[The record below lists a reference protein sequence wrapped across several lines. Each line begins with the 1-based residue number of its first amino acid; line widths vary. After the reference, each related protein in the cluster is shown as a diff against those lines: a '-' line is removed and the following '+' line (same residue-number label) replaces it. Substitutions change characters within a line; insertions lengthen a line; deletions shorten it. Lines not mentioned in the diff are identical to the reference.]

1 VQRLMYVLNPMASLI
16 SAYRDVLWG
25 SLQGGPPGLP
35 GLDFLVRT
43 TITSVLVLTVGYLTF
58 TRYSRVFGEEV

>member
-1 VQRLMYVLNPMASLI
+1 MASLI